1 MDHMEKYLETSG
13 YLFVECMSFYVF
25 CKAMHKMANT
35 RAKRAFPR
43 GDEYDSDDDEN
54 SFRSRYDQIQ
64 TLTEEY
70 MGELKIIVDVN
81 YNHIINDILPRVK
94 FYSDNDQNDVT
105 RQKVKLIL
113 SYIRLNASV
122 KWPDWNEKDFMIND
136 LRCLLRV

>member
-25 CKAMHKMANT
+25 CKAMHNMANT

-43 GDEYDSDDDEN
+43 GDEYDSDDDN
-54 SFRSRYDQIQ
+54 DFRDRYNQIQ
-64 TLTEEY
+64 RLTEEY

-81 YNHIINDILPRVK
+81 YNHIVNDILPRVK

>member
-1 MDHMEKYLETSG
+1 MEKYLETSG

-25 CKAMHKMANT
+25 CKAMHNMANT
-35 RAKRAFPR
+35 RAKRAFGPR
-43 GDEYDSDDDEN
+43 GDEYDSDDDDDN
-54 SFRSRYDQIQ
+54 SFRARYNQIQ

-94 FYSDNDQNDVT
+94 FYSDNDQNDIT

-113 SYIRLNASV
+113 SYIRLNAIV
-122 KWPDWNEKDFMIND
+122 KWPDWNDKDFMIRD
-136 LRCLLRV
+136 LRCLLGV